1 MANGQG
7 QGAPHSGARYAGRFL
22 IAARTPTGG
31 LWRWDG
37 GTGPAEQV
45 ADAPDTAFVLPLP
58 DGRIVTLGGE
68 EDGHLRILERS
79 GARYTIATELATQ
92 GGEPC
97 HAALLPDGEHLVVV
111 NYHLEGSVLVVALTG
126 SPRIVQRIV
135 FDEPGAGVVPDRQDA
150 PHPHFALVTGEWVVV
165 SDLGCDTLR
174 LLRWEAG
181 VLVQV
186 GGCATPPGSGP
197 RHLAIHDANLVVSA
211 ELSNEV
217 LSAPLDDVLAGAAR
231 WRVQPAS
238 RKGFASARDGGGPLT
253 HPGEIVVAHTGRVF
267 VANRGAGT
275 LGLLD
280 VEGEELTFESEVD
293 AGGAWPQH
301 VALLGNEPYVA
312 LRDDDLVLGP
322 DGRVSVP
329 APVWLAILPG

>member
-1 MANGQG
+1 M
-7 QGAPHSGARYAGRFL
+7 L
-22 IAARTPTGG
+22 IASRTPTGG

-37 GTGPAEQV
+37 GTGPAAQV
-45 ADAPDTAFVLPLP
+45 VDAPDTAFVLPLP
-58 DGRIVTLGGE
+58 DGRLVTLGGE

-79 GARYTIATELATQ
+79 GARYTIAAEIATQ

-111 NYHLEGSVLVVALTG
+111 NYYLEGSVLVVALADG
-126 SPRIVQRIV
+126 PRIVQRIV
-135 FDEPGAGVVPDRQDA
+135 LDEPGAAVVPDRQEA

-174 LLRWEAG
+174 LFRWDAG

-186 GGCATPPGSGP
+186 GACATPPGAGP
-197 RHLAIHDANLVVSA
+197 RHLAIHDATLVVSA

-217 LSAPLDDVLAGAAR
+217 LAAPLDNVLAGAAQ
-231 WRVQPAS
+231 WRAQPAS
-238 RKGFASARDGGGPLT
+238 RREFASARDGGGPLT
-253 HPGEIVVAHTGRVF
+253 HPGEIVVAGTGRVF

-275 LGLLD
+275 LGLID
-280 VEGEELTFESEVD
+280 VDRGGGLTFVSDLET
-293 AGGAWPQH
+293 GGAWPQH
-301 VALLGNEPYVA
+301 VALQGGEPYVA
-312 LRDDDLVLGP
+312 LRDDDLVVGP

-329 APVWLAILPG
+329 KPVWLAVLPD